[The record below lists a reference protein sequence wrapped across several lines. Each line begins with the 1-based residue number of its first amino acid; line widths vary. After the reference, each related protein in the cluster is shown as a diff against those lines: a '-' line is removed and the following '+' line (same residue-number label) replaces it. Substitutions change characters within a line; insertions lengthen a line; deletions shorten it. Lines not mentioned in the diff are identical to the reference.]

1 MPKGRGVLP
10 SLTARE
16 NIAIQSV
23 AGQEKISLQRSVD
36 AFAQLKDR
44 LGQTAGTLSGGQQP
58 MLAMARRTDAKPE
71 ADPGERGVDRSRA
84 ACR

>member
-16 NIAIQSV
+16 HIAIQSV
-23 AGQEKISLQRSVD
+23 AGQEKISLQRAVD
-36 AFAQLKDR
+36 AFAQFKDR

-58 MLAMARRTDAKPE
+58 ILAMARRTGAKPE
-71 ADPGERGVDRSRA
+71 ADPGGRGVARPRA